1 MLNKYF
7 IYFFLVFFLP
17 VSIATCLEDNKYLL
31 DFSKETFYSAD
42 FSQAFDNKEKEAVN
56 GNIIL
61 KKPFFL
67 KVSNTRSNS
76 VESEIII
83 NENSIYR
90 IDYDL
95 DQAVRYRKENIIH
108 QIPAAFLLE
117 DFESICL
124 NSLKVDCIDNS
135 CAIFPKDNTYI
146 SKIDLIFDST
156 FISKVKYTDA
166 FGAKSVVTI
175 SNFISKPRLSP
186 SVFSYNYEV
195 KDLIL
200 LD

>member
-7 IYFFLVFFLP
+7 IYFFLFFFLP
-17 VSIATCLEDNKYLL
+17 LSIATCVEENKYLFN
-31 DFSKETFYSAD
+31 FSKETFYSAD
-42 FSQAFDNKEKEAVN
+42 FSQSFDNKEKEAVN

-67 KVSNTRSNS
+67 KVSNSRSNF

-83 NENSIYR
+83 NEDSIYR

-95 DQAVRYRKENIIH
+95 DQAVKYRKENIIH

-117 DFESICL
+117 DLKSICL
-124 NSLKVDCIDNS
+124 NSSKVDCIDNS
-135 CAIFPKDNTYI
+135 CTIFLKDNSYI
-146 SKIDLIFDST
+146 SKIDLIFDDT
-156 FISKVKYTDA
+156 FITKVKYTDA
-166 FGAKSVVTI
+166 FGAKSIVTI

-195 KDLIL
+195 KDLIS

>member
-7 IYFFLVFFLP
+7 IFFLIISFLP
-17 VSIATCLEDNKYLL
+17 VSIATCIEENEYLL
-31 DFSKETFYSAD
+31 NFSKEKFYSAD
-42 FSQAFDNKEKEAVN
+42 FSQSFDNKEKEVIN

-67 KVSNTRSNS
+67 KVSNSRSNS
-76 VESEIII
+76 IESEIII
-83 NENSIYR
+83 NEDSIYR

-95 DQAVRYRKENIIH
+95 DQAVKYRKENIIH

-117 DFESICL
+117 DLDSICL
-124 NSLKVDCIDNS
+124 NSSKVDCNDNS
-135 CAIFPKDNTYI
+135 CAIFLRDNSYI
-146 SKIDLIFDST
+146 SKIDLIFDDT
-156 FISKVKYTDA
+156 FITKVKYTDA
-166 FGAKSVVTI
+166 FGAKSIVTI

-195 KDLIL
+195 KDLIS

>member
-7 IYFFLVFFLP
+7 IFFLIISFLP
-17 VSIATCLEDNKYLL
+17 ESIATCVEENKYLL
-31 DFSKETFYSAD
+31 NFSKETFYSAD
-42 FSQAFDNKEKEAVN
+42 FSQSFDNKEKEVVN

-67 KVSNTRSNS
+67 KVSNARSNS

-95 DQAVRYRKENIIH
+95 DQAVKYRKENVIH

-117 DFESICL
+117 DLDSICY
-124 NSLKVDCIDNS
+124 NSSKVDCVDNS
-135 CAIFPKDNTYI
+135 CAIFFKDNSYI
-146 SKIDLIFDST
+146 SKIDLIFDDT
-156 FISKVKYTDA
+156 FITKVKYTDA
-166 FGAKSVVTI
+166 FGAKSIVSI
-175 SNFISKPRLSP
+175 SNFISRPKLSP

-195 KDLIL
+195 KDLIS

>member
-1 MLNKYF
+1 MLSKYF
-7 IYFFLVFFLP
+7 IFFLLIFFLP
-17 VSIATCLEDNKYLL
+17 ISVATCVEENKYLL
-31 DFSKETFYSAD
+31 NFSKETFYSAD
-42 FSQAFDNKEKEAVN
+42 FSQSFDNLEKELVY

-67 KVSNTRSNS
+67 KVTNSSSNTI
-76 VESEIII
+76 ESEIII

-95 DQAVRYRKENIIH
+95 DQAVKYSKENIIH

-117 DFESICL
+117 DLNSICL
-124 NSLKVDCIDNS
+124 NSSKVDCIDNS
-135 CAIFPKDNTYI
+135 CAIFLKDSTYI
-146 SKIDLIFDST
+146 SKIDLIFDDT
-156 FISKVKYTDA
+156 FIAKVKYTDA
-166 FGAKSVVTI
+166 FGANSVVTI
-175 SNFISKPRLSP
+175 TNFISKPKLSP

-195 KDLIL
+195 KDLIS

>member
-42 FSQAFDNKEKEAVN
+42 FSQSFDNKEKEAVN